1 MVGRVHGTMF
11 EIGFF
16 CKPVQRQCAVL
27 AEFGIVESKSD
38 HPVLRHILRHAVAL
52 GIFFKAAGRAAAEL
66 ARAPAKPETCL
77 PALRVTLLLAE
88 AAERLS
94 LLKNQGAG
102 AALVGGDMDR
112 ASRLDYLINS
122 CFMCDLSAKYAAE
135 SLYISERQL
144 MRITKKRYGTTFRQ
158 ALQDKR
164 LEVAEKLLSE
174 TDDSVAAICR
184 KAGFRSASHFYR
196 SFGDRFGL
204 TPSEYRSNRLE
215 KKES

>member
-1 MVGRVHGTMF
+1 MIGRVHGTMF

-16 CKPVQRQCAVL
+16 PKPVQRQCAIYC
-27 AEFGIVESKSD
+27 AMR
-38 HPVLRHILRHAVAL
+38 LRSL

-77 PALRVTLLLAE
+77 PALRFTLLLAE

-112 ASRLDYLINS
+112 ASRLDCLINS
-122 CFMCDLSAKYAAE
+122 GFMCDLSAKYVAE

-144 MRITKKRYGTTFRQ
+144 MRITKKRYGTTFRP

-164 LEVAEKLLSE
+164 LEVAAKLLSE
-174 TDDSVAAICR
+174 TDDSVAAICG
-184 KAGFRSASHFYR
+184 KVG
-196 SFGDRFGL
+196 FGDRFGL
-204 TPSEYRSNRLE
+204 TPSEYRGNRLE

>member
-1 MVGRVHGTMF
+1 MIGRVHGTMF

-16 CKPVQRQCAVL
+16 PKPVQRQCAVF

-38 HPVLRHILRHAVAL
+38 HPVLRHILSHAVAL

-77 PALRVTLLLAE
+77 PALKVTLLLAE
-88 AAERLS
+88 AAERLL
-94 LLKNQGAG
+94 LLKNQGTG

-122 CFMCDLSAKYAAE
+122 CFMCDLSAKYVAE

-144 MRITKKRYGTTFRQ
+144 MRITKKRYGTTFRP

-164 LEVAEKLLSE
+164 PEVAAKLLSE

-184 KAGFRSASHFYR
+184 KVGFRSASHFYR

-204 TPSEYRSNRLE
+204 TPSEYRGNRLE